1 MFDSRIDMKT
11 LTRYYDKETTN
22 FYPRVEA
29 EYHYTLTDGV
39 GRYLHHITKPSRE
52 KLEDIEKKL

>member
-1 MFDSRIDMKT
+1 MKT